1 MVERARGLVT
11 NPAVS
16 FEVGNGTDLRPLE
29 SGRVDFVTTFTVLQH
44 LPSPEL
50 IDGYLR
56 DAARVLAPG
65 GILAAQWNN
74 LPHPSAWRA
83 RAIWWR
89 LRNRIGGPLKMDARV
104 ARPFIGTRLPLDVV
118 TRTLEDAGMTIR
130 ATKGLGTLFAWVWA
144 EKTGPV
150 G

>member
-1 MVERARGLVT
+1 
-11 NPAVS
+11 
-16 FEVGNGTDLRPLE
+16 
-29 SGRVDFVTTFTVLQH
+29 
-44 LPSPEL
+44 
-50 IDGYLR
+50 
-56 DAARVLAPG
+56 
-65 GILAAQWNN
+65 
-74 LPHPSAWRA
+74 
-83 RAIWWR
+83 
-89 LRNRIGGPLKMDARV
+89 MDARV